1 MTKVR
6 EISASRVARS
16 AIFLLASFFISWLA
30 ENGKLPKIVNPRMNL
45 WIQGAGVLF
54 LVLAFAQM
62 LKISD
67 KPKRADPLSF
77 FIPIAYVLAIVFVFV
92 QSDAFSPGRFD
103 GGEDSL
109 AVQSAI
115 ISKRDR
121 VAAKASMGQLP
132 DSIVFD
138 DDRYWTLYNRLYDDP
153 AAAAGHKVVIQGFLH
168 RATHFPPSTAL
179 IGRNLMWC
187 CSADMAEIGLIA
199 KDPLVDGLKESQ
211 WVEASGHL
219 GTTEFDMNGLGKKVV
234 IPILVLDSLKPADKG
249 ATSGII
255 FPF

>member
-77 FIPIAYVLAIVFVFV
+77 FVPIAYVLAIVFIFV
-92 QSDAFSPGRFD
+92 QSDAFSSGTLRRRGGFAGRP
-103 GGEDSL
+103 E
-109 AVQSAI
+109 
-115 ISKRDR
+115 RDHL
-121 VAAKASMGQLP
+121 Q
-132 DSIVFD
+132 
-138 DDRYWTLYNRLYDDP
+138 
-153 AAAAGHKVVIQGFLH
+153 AG
-168 RATHFPPSTAL
+168 
-179 IGRNLMWC
+179 
-187 CSADMAEIGLIA
+187 
-199 KDPLVDGLKESQ
+199 
-211 WVEASGHL
+211 
-219 GTTEFDMNGLGKKVV
+219 
-234 IPILVLDSLKPADKG
+234 
-249 ATSGII
+249 
-255 FPF
+255 